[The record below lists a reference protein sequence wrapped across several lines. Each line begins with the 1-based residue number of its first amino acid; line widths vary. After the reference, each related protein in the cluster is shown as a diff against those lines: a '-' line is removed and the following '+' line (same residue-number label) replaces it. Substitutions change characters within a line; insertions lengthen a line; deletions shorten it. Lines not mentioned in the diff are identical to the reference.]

1 MRSVWFRRNFVRSL
15 KFLEIKEGG
24 PNFRGEPILQ
34 KVWIIWST
42 LLYFYFKIVK
52 EPNSPPI
59 RRFNCIF
66 YDSGEVFS
74 DLWKLCKSKR
84 GDLISWG
91 NQFCRKF
98 ELFGPPFCIWILKL
112 SRTQIL
118 RHFLDFNALCMIHKN
133 FFTDFWNSYK
143 LKREERNFWG
153 EPVLKKVW
161 IICSSLLYFN
171 FKIFV
176 DSESLSF
183 IRFQCILHDSGV
195 VL

>member
-1 MRSVWFRRNFVRSL
+1 MRSVWLRRNFVRSL

-24 PNFRGEPILQ
+24 PNFRRGPILQ

-66 YDSGEVFS
+66 YDSGVVFS

-98 ELFGPPFCIWILKL
+98 ELFGPPFCISILKL

-118 RHFLDFNALCMIHKN
+118 RHFLDFNAFCMIHKN
-133 FFTDFWNSYK
+133 FCQTFEIPTNSRGRNVISGGNQFWRKSELFAPPLCISILKFLWTRSLCHSLDFNAFCMIQ
-143 LKREERNFWG
+143 E
-153 EPVLKKVW
+153 
-161 IICSSLLYFN
+161 
-171 FKIFV
+171 
-176 DSESLSF
+176 
-183 IRFQCILHDSGV
+183 
-195 VL
+195 